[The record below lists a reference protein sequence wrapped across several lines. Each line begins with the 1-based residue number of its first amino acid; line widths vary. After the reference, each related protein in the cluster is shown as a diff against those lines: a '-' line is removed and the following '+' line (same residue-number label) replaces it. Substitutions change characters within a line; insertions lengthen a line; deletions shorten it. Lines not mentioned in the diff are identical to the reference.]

1 MSMLS
6 RDSMTSYSWRHN
18 IHSRRI
24 RTFKHK
30 FMENAALK
38 HERIR
43 FTATGEEAFGVTLP
57 PSENCE

>member
-1 MSMLS
+1 
-6 RDSMTSYSWRHN
+6 
-18 IHSRRI
+18 
-24 RTFKHK
+24 
-30 FMENAALK
+30 MENAALK